1 MCVWV
6 YVYRISAQAETL
18 VLKEDATHQEIIEAM
33 RHPHQGLSFLSPQ
46 TSLPGHVFV
55 SADAVTWVR
64 AHVMNTTSYEA
75 AVKLL
80 KVRVADLGCKT

>member
-1 MCVWV
+1 MFRMDVR
-6 YVYRISAQAETL
+6 RISAQTEML

-64 AHVMNTTSYEA
+64 AHVVNTTSYET

-80 KVRVADLGCKT
+80 EVKI

>member
-1 MCVWV
+1 MDVR
-6 YVYRISAQAETL
+6 RISAQTETL

-64 AHVMNTTSYEA
+64 AHVVNATSYET

-80 KVRVADLGCKT
+80 QVKI

>member
-1 MCVWV
+1 MGVC
-6 YVYRISAQAETL
+6 RISAQAEAL
-18 VLKEDATHQEIIEAM
+18 VLKVDATHQEIIEAM

-64 AHVMNTTSYEA
+64 AHVVNTSSYEA

-80 KVRVADLGCKT
+80 EVRI